1 MAKQTATIEDIPH
14 ELVETPAGATA
25 EIPTVQDTIK
35 NEIRKFNL
43 ADSAIAELKK
53 QYGGLKI
60 QDANDTKAYK
70 AVTEALAIVRTKRT
84 SVEKKRKE
92 LKASYLETGRA
103 IDAEAARLT
112 VLLEEIETPL
122 TNEKKRIDDEKENAR
137 LEKERQ
143 EQERLQGR
151 VSALLENGMMF
162 NGSFYAI
169 GETIT
174 VDVVTLKQFPDEH
187 FTLLLDKVRAE
198 NQKILNAKAEQE
210 RLANEERDR
219 IEKQRQEQEAERL
232 RLENEWKEMDRQR
245 EEMKA
250 QRVELRKQ
258 VLINAGF
265 IYAYGHSLYD
275 SEMQMKFKDAGEI
288 RIRVGDFAELSGD
301 AWDAKFFEIRAQVN
315 RFRVMQEEEDQ
326 KLPKQKAE
334 DEKKIREQ
342 EAERQRTRGRV
353 RELAALFNNQLK
365 HDSAGNLYA
374 EFKVEGG
381 TEYFQAFMG
390 DIVKMDDAAW
400 GTHVNQ
406 LRDSWEDLAGR
417 ADDYT
422 KAQERKAEEARKAAM
437 SDVERVDAFLL
448 SVTEVMKASPEVEN
462 PEIKKALNDFR
473 EDVEGSAS
481 GLIGILSAFKK

>member
-1 MAKQTATIEDIPH
+1 MVKQTATIEDIPH

-53 QYGGLKI
+53 QYGALKI
-60 QDANDTKAYK
+60 QDANDTKGYK
-70 AVTEALAIVRTKRT
+70 AVTEALAVVRTKRT

-92 LKASYLETGRA
+92 LKADYLQTGRA

-210 RLANEERDR
+210 RLAKEERDR
-219 IEKQRQEQEAERL
+219 IEKQRQEQETERL
-232 RLENEWKEMDRQR
+232 RLENERKEMDRQR

-265 IYAYGHSLYD
+265 VESNIKDTVH
-275 SEMQMKFKDAGEI
+275 FKTRSSGEI
-288 RIRVGDFAELSGD
+288 YVNLNTIVDMTGDQ
-301 AWDAKFFEIRAQVN
+301 WDAKFFEIRADIN
-315 RFRVMQEEEDQ
+315 KLRTMQTEEDD
-326 KLPKQKAE
+326 KLAKQKAE

-400 GTHVNQ
+400 NDHVKAMRAQ
-406 LRDSWEDLAGR
+406 WDDLTSR
-417 ADDYT
+417 ADEHRQYLKRQAD
-422 KAQERKAEEARKAAM
+422 EAKRAAM
-437 SDVERVDAFLL
+437 SDVEKVEGFLL
-448 SVTEVMKASPEVEN
+448 GVIEAMKTAPEVEN
-462 PEIKKALNDFR
+462 PEIKKALNAFR
-473 EDVEGSAS
+473 ENSEIHINEFADFLA
-481 GLIGILSAFKK
+481 AFKN

>member
-162 NGSFYAI
+162 NGSFYSI

-232 RLENEWKEMDRQR
+232 RLENERKEMDRQR

-265 IYAYGHSLYD
+265 VESNIKDTVH
-275 SEMQMKFKDAGEI
+275 FKTRSSGEI
-288 RIRVGDFAELSGD
+288 YVNLNTIVDMTGDQ
-301 AWDAKFFEIRAQVN
+301 WDAKFFEIRADIN
-315 RFRVMQEEEDQ
+315 KLRTMQTEEDD
-326 KLPKQKAE
+326 KLAKQKAE

-448 SVTEVMKASPEVEN
+448 SVTEVMKAAPEVEN